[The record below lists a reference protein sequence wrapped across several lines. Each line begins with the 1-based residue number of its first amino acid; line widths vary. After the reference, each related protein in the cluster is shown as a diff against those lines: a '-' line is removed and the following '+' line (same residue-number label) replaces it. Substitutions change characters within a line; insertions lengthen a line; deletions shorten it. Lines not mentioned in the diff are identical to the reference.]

1 MWSKSKRDH
10 RAREFGDVREPEPE
24 CVNGSLPWKWGRNP
38 GKDIG
43 LFHEAGDKDS
53 SPTYLI
59 SRCQKILAG
68 CCRHSAL
75 GKGEVGPEGR
85 LHEQKQGGGTR
96 QMVHNGALGRGA
108 RSPTPTPPA
117 VNRSKNRGLALSQA
131 RTQDHTSRCALPYIS
146 AQISLP
152 LESDRPM
159 VQARPYHSEAGWPW
173 AHGFTS

>member
-24 CVNGSLPWKWGRNP
+24 CVNGSLPWKCGRNP

-43 LFHEAGDKDS
+43 LFHKAGDKDS

-75 GKGEVGPEGR
+75 GKGAVGPEGR

-96 QMVHNGALGRGA
+96 QMVHNWGSG
-108 RSPTPTPPA
+108 PQEPNPPPPSCQQVQEQTA
-117 VNRSKNRGLALSQA
+117 GPLSGLHPGPHQQVCSTFGVRQ
-131 RTQDHTSRCALPYIS
+131 
-146 AQISLP
+146 
-152 LESDRPM
+152 
-159 VQARPYHSEAGWPW
+159 
-173 AHGFTS
+173 AHGPG